1 MQDLEEYYKL
11 VDSLIA
17 KLKDLG
23 DSLWH
28 CKARTRIKRIRKKD
42 FGI

>member
-1 MQDLEEYYKL
+1 MIRGRYKTMQDIEEYYKL

-23 DSLWH
+23 DSL
-28 CKARTRIKRIRKKD
+28 
-42 FGI
+42 